1 MMGGGCVRRKQW
13 KCGKF
18 FSKSYFNKIAVGY
31 IILTLVISSLLF
43 SILSQNLI
51 TIKYD
56 QSLIISDQIAVTI
69 DNFLKNKIEGTYS
82 IQQKLYLE
90 KEKWKTLTN
99 QLMYTEDNG
108 TDKASGQRDINITL
122 SNTIFEIDEHF
133 KGLFLGGGKSGNIL
147 WCGSNMSAVE
157 NEFFKKYSADC
168 DLDQLNSIKIL
179 SVRNERSV
187 GNVFSLFLINPVV
200 NPEKLEEKI
209 GVLALYF
216 DVTTLQQSYK
226 DLKKYMKGDIYIFD
240 NQGTLLF
247 DDKANYKLPEDF
259 PQEKLLNK
267 RTEKIKLGKMV
278 YNTYYSAKN
287 QYYIVNAFPMKS
299 VMNDVYTLQG
309 GMVGLLLLLLF
320 LAIVLNVLVSKF
332 FGRRIRPIIDTMEQ
346 VKEGNLTSFPIQR
359 NYDDEVGYI
368 YSELLRMCVTLDDH
382 IKKEYVY
389 QLRQKEMELYVLQTQ
404 IDPHFLYNTLE
415 SIRMNLFI
423 KGEKEASKMIWI
435 LADLFRNMM
444 KKDVVVSN
452 REEINFL
459 KFYLE
464 LFHFRFEKRIE
475 YEFKIDTEVYHYAT
489 IKHILQPI
497 VENALVHGI
506 KEKVGKGNLIHIVV
520 RGIVKDGNVI
530 FTIEDNGCGIEK
542 EKLLEIRRQLS
553 EDEISSKSIG
563 IFNVENRLQI
573 VYGKNN
579 HLQIESERNVGT
591 RVTISIK
598 ALRKGEL
605 EKYVQ
610 NVDC

>member
-1 MMGGGCVRRKQW
+1 
-13 KCGKF
+13 
-18 FSKSYFNKIAVGY
+18 
-31 IILTLVISSLLF
+31 
-43 SILSQNLI
+43 
-51 TIKYD
+51 
-56 QSLIISDQIAVTI
+56 
-69 DNFLKNKIEGTYS
+69 
-82 IQQKLYLE
+82 
-90 KEKWKTLTN
+90 
-99 QLMYTEDNG
+99 
-108 TDKASGQRDINITL
+108 
-122 SNTIFEIDEHF
+122 
-133 KGLFLGGGKSGNIL
+133 
-147 WCGSNMSAVE
+147 
-157 NEFFKKYSADC
+157 
-168 DLDQLNSIKIL
+168 
-179 SVRNERSV
+179 
-187 GNVFSLFLINPVV
+187 
-200 NPEKLEEKI
+200 
-209 GVLALYF
+209 
-216 DVTTLQQSYK
+216 
-226 DLKKYMKGDIYIFD
+226 
-240 NQGTLLF
+240 
-247 DDKANYKLPEDF
+247 
-259 PQEKLLNK
+259 
-267 RTEKIKLGKMV
+267 
-278 YNTYYSAKN
+278 
-287 QYYIVNAFPMKS
+287 
-299 VMNDVYTLQG
+299 
-309 GMVGLLLLLLF
+309 
-320 LAIVLNVLVSKF
+320 
-332 FGRRIRPIIDTMEQ
+332 
-346 VKEGNLTSFPIQR
+346 
-359 NYDDEVGYI
+359 
-368 YSELLRMCVTLDDH
+368 
-382 IKKEYVY
+382 
-389 QLRQKEMELYVLQTQ
+389 
-404 IDPHFLYNTLE
+404 
-415 SIRMNLFI
+415 
-423 KGEKEASKMIWI
+423 MIWI

>member
-1 MMGGGCVRRKQW
+1 MGGGFVRRKKW

-31 IILTLVISSLLF
+31 IILTLVISALLF

-69 DNFLKNKIEGTYS
+69 DNFLKNKIEGTYA

-90 KEKWKTLTN
+90 KEKWKTLTD

-108 TDKASGQRDINITL
+108 TGKEFGQRDINITL

-133 KGLFLGGGKSGNIL
+133 KGLFLGGGKSGNVL

-157 NEFFKKYSADC
+157 NEFFKKYSVDC
-168 DLDQLNSIKIL
+168 DLDLLNSIKIL
-179 SVRNERSV
+179 SVRNEHSV

-200 NPEKLEEKI
+200 NPAKLEEKI

-259 PQEKLLNK
+259 PQAKLLNK

-309 GMVGLLLLLLF
+309 GMAGLLLLLLF

-368 YSELLRMCVTLDDH
+368 YSELLRMCATLDDH

-459 KFYLE
+459 KSYLE
-464 LFHFRFEKRIE
+464 LFHFRFEKRVE
-475 YEFKIDTEVYHYAT
+475 YEFNIDTEVYHYAT

-506 KEKVGKGNLIHIVV
+506 KEKVGKGSLIHIVV

-530 FTIEDNGCGIEK
+530 FTIQDNGCGIEK
-542 EKLLEIRRQLS
+542 EKLLEIRKQLS
-553 EDEISSKSIG
+553 GDETSSKSIG
-563 IFNVENRLQI
+563 IYNVENRLQI

-610 NVDC
+610 NVDCR